1 MRLPEH
7 LLDEAMDV
15 TVDRCI
21 HIDDVAAR
29 NTAIRR
35 EALQVGA
42 EIAFSLVAKWLAATN
57 PEAHKAYLAEFK

>member
-7 LLDEAMDV
+7 LLDEAMDT

-21 HIDDVAAR
+21 HINDAQER
-29 NTAIRR
+29 NKAIRR

-42 EIAFSLVAKWLAATN
+42 ETAFSLVAKWLAATN
-57 PEAHKAYLAEFK
+57 PDAHIAFLTEFK